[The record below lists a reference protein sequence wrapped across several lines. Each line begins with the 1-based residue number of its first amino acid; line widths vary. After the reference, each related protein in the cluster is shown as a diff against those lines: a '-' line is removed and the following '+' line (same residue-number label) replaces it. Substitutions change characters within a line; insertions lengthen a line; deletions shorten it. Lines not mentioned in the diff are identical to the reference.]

1 MSSKNEIKTKGV
13 EKYENHTKIFFYV
26 RERRDRE
33 EGNCYVHEKFA
44 ISISEL

>member
-1 MSSKNEIKTKGV
+1 MRITL
-13 EKYENHTKIFFYV
+13 KYFSMYV
-26 RERRDRE
+26 REGINRE